1 MTTSAAPI
9 LQVSNLTVSVTLGDG
24 RRANAVRDVS
34 FSIDAG
40 GALGLVGES
49 GSGKSIT
56 GLAIMGLLPPGA
68 QVEEG
73 EILFNGDD
81 VLKRDS
87 RAMRRLRG
95 KDLAMVL
102 QDPMTALD
110 PSFTIRSQLA
120 ETFRYHRRLHGDMLE
135 SALVASLE
143 QVHLSS
149 AAERLNQYPHQL
161 SGGMRQRV
169 VSAIAL
175 AGGPRLLIA
184 DEPTTALDA
193 TTQLRF
199 LRLLD
204 ELQEK
209 SGFALLLI
217 THDLHVVRNLCEE
230 VAVMY
235 ASQIVEH
242 GRVDEVFAAPQH
254 PYTEALLRSV
264 PPLTGRI
271 ELESIEGQAP
281 DITEVILGCR
291 FAPRCRYSRPICFK
305 SAPAQKRREGLVA
318 ARCFGTE
325 AEGWLET

>member
-1 MTTSAAPI
+1 
-9 LQVSNLTVSVTLGDG
+9 
-24 RRANAVRDVS
+24 VS

-56 GLAIMGLLPPGA
+56 GLAIMGLLPTGA
-68 QVEEG
+68 RVEEG
-73 EILFNGDD
+73 EILFDGEDI
-81 VLKRDS
+81 LKRDPG
-87 RAMRRLRG
+87 AMRRLRG
-95 KDLAMVL
+95 TDLAMVL

-110 PSFTIRSQLA
+110 PSFTIRSQLS
-120 ETFRYHRRLHGDMLE
+120 ETFRYHRGLRGDMLE
-135 SALVASLE
+135 SALVTSLE

-184 DEPTTALDA
+184 DEPTTALDT

-199 LRLLD
+199 LRLLHD
-204 ELQEK
+204 LQEK

-217 THDLHVVRNLCEE
+217 THDLHVVRNLCED

-242 GRVDEVFAAPQH
+242 GRVEEVFAAQQH

-264 PPLTGRI
+264 PPLTGEI

-291 FAPRCRYSRPICFK
+291 FAPRCRYSRAVCFE
-305 SAPAQKRREGLVA
+305 SAPAQKRRVGRA
-318 ARCFGTE
+318 TARCFGTE